1 MTHKVK
7 GECHVNM
14 RLRKLTVV
22 FWVALTICTL
32 FVIYGAIAPKQLESV
47 TQAITNFI
55 AVNFGWYYLLL
66 VLAILV
72 VSIYLLFSRYS
83 TITLG
88 EEGEDPEFSLKSW
101 FAMLFSAGMG
111 IGLVFWTT
119 AEPISHAFT
128 LTPIHKAGTQT
139 AINEAMQFSFFHW
152 GIHAWAVYGIVGLVF
167 AYFNFHKGYPG
178 LVSATLRPVLGEK
191 MMRGPIGGAI
201 DVLAIIA
208 TVTGVAATLG
218 FGALQI
224 NEGLNFLFKIPSN
237 FGTQVVIIVIATVL
251 FTWSAWSGIDKGI
264 KNLSNI
270 NMFLAFVVLIALFCV
285 GPTLNILNTFT
296 NSLGDYIANFF
307 NMSLRIPQ
315 AGGEKFQWLQQWTI
329 FYWAWWVSWA
339 PFVGIF
345 IARVSRGRT
354 IKEFILGVLFVPAL
368 VCFLFFAVF
377 GASAIY
383 LQQNGIAN
391 IAKEATETATFATLE
406 HFPLGFLLSIITLI
420 VIMIFFVTSADSA
433 TYVLGMLSSKGSINP
448 SGVVKVSWGVILALF
463 AMIMIYTGGTQSIQN
478 LLIIAALPFSI
489 VIIFM
494 IWSLFKSLAIEK
506 PRPSNKLL
514 VSDEKY
520 LQYRKASQEH
530 EKNVQSQTHHDSN

>member
-1 MTHKVK
+1 MSHQAK
-7 GECHVNM
+7 GECHFNM
-14 RLRKLTVV
+14 RFKKLTVV

-32 FVIYGAIAPKQLESV
+32 FVIYGAVAPKQLETI
-47 TQAITNFI
+47 TQNITNFI
-55 AVNFGWYYLLL
+55 AVHFGWYYLLL

-128 LTPIHKAGTQT
+128 LTPIHKAGSQT

-152 GIHAWAVYGIVGLVF
+152 GVHAWAVYGIVGLIF

-178 LVSATLRPVLGEK
+178 LVSATLRPILGDK
-191 MMRGPIGGAI
+191 MMKGPIGGAI

-224 NEGLNFLFKIPSN
+224 NEGLNFLFDLPSN
-237 FGTQVVIIVIATVL
+237 FMTQATIIVIATIL

-264 KNLSNI
+264 KSLSNI
-270 NMFLAFVVLIALFCV
+270 NMFLAFIVLIILFCV

-315 AGGEKFQWLQQWTI
+315 SGGEKFQWLQQWTI

-383 LQQNGIAN
+383 LQQSGIAN

-406 HFPLGFLLSIITLI
+406 HFPLGFLLSIITLV
-420 VIMIFFVTSADSA
+420 VIIIFFVTSADSA

-448 SGVVKVSWGVILALF
+448 SGIVKVSWGVILALF

-494 IWSLFKSLAIEK
+494 IWSLFKSLSIEK
-506 PRPSNKLL
+506 PRPSNKLFI
-514 VSDEKY
+514 SDDKY
-520 LQYRKASQEH
+520 LQYRKAHQDD
-530 EKNVQSQTHHDSN
+530 QTNTQTENSN

>member
-1 MTHKVK
+1 MSHKAK
-7 GECHVNM
+7 GECHFNM
-14 RLRKLTVV
+14 RFKKLTVV

-32 FVIYGAIAPKQLESV
+32 FVIYGAVAPKQLETI
-47 TQAITNFI
+47 TQNITNFI
-55 AVNFGWYYLLL
+55 AVHFGWYYLLL

-128 LTPIHKAGTQT
+128 LTPIHKAGSQT

-152 GIHAWAVYGIVGLVF
+152 GVHAWAVYGIVGLIF

-178 LVSATLRPVLGEK
+178 LVSATLRPILGDK
-191 MMRGPIGGAI
+191 MMKGPIGGAI

-224 NEGLNFLFKIPSN
+224 NEGLNFLFDLPSN
-237 FGTQVVIIVIATVL
+237 FMTQAAIIVIATIL

-264 KNLSNI
+264 KSLSNI
-270 NMFLAFVVLIALFCV
+270 NMFLAFIVLIILFCV

-315 AGGEKFQWLQQWTI
+315 SGGEKFQWLQQWTI

-383 LQQNGIAN
+383 LQQSGIAN

-406 HFPLGFLLSIITLI
+406 HFPLGFLLSIITLV
-420 VIMIFFVTSADSA
+420 VIIIFFVTSADSA

-448 SGVVKVSWGVILALF
+448 SGIVKVSWGVILALF

-494 IWSLFKSLAIEK
+494 IWSLFKSLSIEK
-506 PRPSNKLL
+506 PRPSNKLFI
-514 VSDEKY
+514 SDDKY
-520 LQYRKASQEH
+520 LQYRKTHQDD
-530 EKNVQSQTHHDSN
+530 QTNTQTENSN

>member
-14 RLRKLTVV
+14 RLKKLTVV

-119 AEPISHAFT
+119 AEPTSHAFT

-315 AGGEKFQWLQQWTI
+315 SGGEKFQWLQQWTI

-494 IWSLFKSLAIEK
+494 IWSLFKSLSIEK

-520 LQYRKASQEH
+520 LQYRKASQDH
-530 EKNVQSQTHHDSN
+530 EKNSQSQTHHDSN

>member
-1 MTHKVK
+1 
-7 GECHVNM
+7 M
-14 RLRKLTVV
+14 RLKKLTAV
-22 FWVALTICTL
+22 FWIALAICTL
-32 FVIYGAIAPKQLESV
+32 FVIYGAILPKQLEKV
-47 TQAITNFI
+47 TQTITNFI

-72 VSIYLLFSRYS
+72 VCVYLLFSRFA

-119 AEPISHAFT
+119 AEPISHAYT
-128 LTPIHKAGTQT
+128 LTPLHKKGTQA
-139 AINEAMQFSFFHW
+139 AINDAMQFSFFHW
-152 GIHAWAVYGIVGLVF
+152 GVHAWAVYGIVGLVF
-167 AYFNFHKGYPG
+167 AYFSFHRGYPG
-178 LVSATLRPVLGEK
+178 LVSATLTPILGSK
-191 MMRGPIGGAI
+191 MMKGPVGGAI

-224 NEGLNFLFKIPSN
+224 NEGLNFLFKVPSN
-237 FGTQVVIIVIATVL
+237 FGMQVVIIIIATIL

-264 KNLSNI
+264 KGLSNI
-270 NMFLAFVVLIALFCV
+270 NMALAFIVLLILFCV
-285 GPTLNILNTFT
+285 GPTLTILNTFT

-307 NMSLRIPQ
+307 KMSLRIPQ
-315 AGGEKFQWLQQWTI
+315 SGGEKYKWLQQWTI
-329 FYWAWWVSWA
+329 FYWAWWISWA

-354 IKEFILGVLFVPAL
+354 IKEFIIGVLFVPAV

-377 GASAIY
+377 GASAMQ
-383 LQQNGIAN
+383 LQQNKIAN
-391 IAKEATETATFATLE
+391 IAKEATETATFATLQ
-406 HFPLGFLLSIITLI
+406 HYPLGFLLSIITLV

-448 SGVVKVSWGVILALF
+448 SSIVKVSWGVILALF
-463 AMIMIYTGGTQSIQN
+463 AIIMIYTGGTQSIQN

-489 VIIFM
+489 VIILM
-494 IWSLFKSLAIEK
+494 IWSLFKSLAVEK
-506 PRPSNKLL
+506 PRSSKKKR
-514 VSDEKY
+514 E
-520 LQYRKASQEH
+520 RH
-530 EKNVQSQTHHDSN
+530 ENA

>member
-1 MTHKVK
+1 
-7 GECHVNM
+7 M
-14 RLRKLTVV
+14 RLNRLTVV
-22 FWVALTICTL
+22 FWIALSICTL
-32 FVIYGAIAPKQLESV
+32 FVVYGAILPKQLETV
-47 TQAITNFI
+47 TQNITNFI
-55 AVNFGWYYLLL
+55 ALNFGWYYLLL
-66 VLAILV
+66 VLVILIV
-72 VSIYLLFSRYS
+72 CVYLLFSRYS
-83 TITLG
+83 SITLG
-88 EEGEDPEFSLKSW
+88 EDGEDPEFSLKSW

-128 LTPIHKAGTQT
+128 LTPLHKAGTQT
-139 AINEAMQFSFFHW
+139 AINDAMQFSFFHW
-152 GIHAWAVYGIVGLVF
+152 GVHAWAVYGIVGLVF

-178 LVSATLRPVLGEK
+178 LVSATLTPILGSK
-191 MMRGPIGGAI
+191 MMRGPVGGSI

-224 NEGLNFLFKIPSN
+224 NEGLNFLFDIPSN
-237 FGTQVVIIVIATVL
+237 FTTQVIIIVIATIL
-251 FTWSAWSGIDKGI
+251 FTWSGINKGI
-264 KNLSNI
+264 KTLSNI
-270 NMFLAFVVLIALFCV
+270 NMILAFLVLIVLFCV
-285 GPTLNILNTFT
+285 GPTLTILNTFT

-315 AGGEKFQWLQQWTI
+315 SGGEKFQWLQQWTI
-329 FYWAWWVSWA
+329 FYWAWWISWA

-377 GASAIY
+377 GASATY
-383 LQQNGIAN
+383 LQQHGIAN

-406 HFPLGFLLSIITLI
+406 HFPLGFLLSIVTLI

-448 SGVVKVSWGVILALF
+448 KGIVKVSWGIILALF

-514 VSDEKY
+514 VSDDKL
-520 LQYRKASQEH
+520 LQYRIANHPELADEVTKDNQ
-530 EKNVQSQTHHDSN
+530 

>member
-14 RLRKLTVV
+14 RLKKLTVV

-88 EEGEDPEFSLKSW
+88 QEGEDPEFSLKSW

-178 LVSATLRPVLGEK
+178 LVSATLRPILGEK

-315 AGGEKFQWLQQWTI
+315 SGGEKFQWLQQWTI

-494 IWSLFKSLAIEK
+494 IWSLFKSLSIEK

-530 EKNVQSQTHHDSN
+530 EKNVQSQTHHDSK

>member
-1 MTHKVK
+1 MSHKAK
-7 GECHVNM
+7 GECHFNM
-14 RLRKLTVV
+14 RFKKLTVV

-32 FVIYGAIAPKQLESV
+32 FVIYGAVAPKQLETI
-47 TQAITNFI
+47 TQNITNFI
-55 AVNFGWYYLLL
+55 AVHFGWYYLLL

-128 LTPIHKAGTQT
+128 LTPIHKAGSQT

-152 GIHAWAVYGIVGLVF
+152 GVHAWAVYGIVGLIF

-178 LVSATLRPVLGEK
+178 LVSATLRPILGDK
-191 MMRGPIGGAI
+191 MMKGPIGGAI

-224 NEGLNFLFKIPSN
+224 NEGLNFLFDLPSN
-237 FGTQVVIIVIATVL
+237 FMTQATIIVIATIL

-264 KNLSNI
+264 KSLSNI
-270 NMFLAFVVLIALFCV
+270 NMFLAFIVLIILFCV

-307 NMSLRIPQ
+307 NMSLRIPLS
-315 AGGEKFQWLQQWTI
+315 GGEKFQWLQQWTI

-383 LQQNGIAN
+383 LQQSSIAN

-406 HFPLGFLLSIITLI
+406 HFPLGFLLSIITLV
-420 VIMIFFVTSADSA
+420 VIIIFFVTSADSA

-448 SGVVKVSWGVILALF
+448 SGIVKVSWGVILALF

-494 IWSLFKSLAIEK
+494 IWSLFKSLSIEK
-506 PRPSNKLL
+506 PRPSNKLFI
-514 VSDEKY
+514 SDDKY
-520 LQYRKASQEH
+520 LQYRKAHQDD
-530 EKNVQSQTHHDSN
+530 QTNTQTENSN

>member
-14 RLRKLTVV
+14 RFRKLTVV

-178 LVSATLRPVLGEK
+178 LVSATLRPILGEK

-315 AGGEKFQWLQQWTI
+315 SGGEKFQWLQQWTI

-494 IWSLFKSLAIEK
+494 IWSLFKSLSIEK

-530 EKNVQSQTHHDSN
+530 EKNVQSQTHHDSK